1 MTNGSTDSIFSRRKK
16 MSNKGIAL
24 KVVEL
29 SEKIIR
35 NNPDLSLKGLKEQLQ
50 SLGYDL
56 KDKTVIQLFYRAKD
70 LISQS
75 TYSK

>member
-1 MTNGSTDSIFSRRKK
+1 
-16 MSNKGIAL
+16 MSNKDIAL

>member
-1 MTNGSTDSIFSRRKK
+1 
-16 MSNKGIAL
+16 
-24 KVVEL
+24 
-29 SEKIIR
+29 IR

>member
-1 MTNGSTDSIFSRRKK
+1 

-35 NNPDLSLKGLKEQLQ
+35 HNPDLSLKGLKEQLQ